1 MQGKRNNQINDSENT
16 IIIGIMGIV
25 FTLLCYLLI
34 SVIEKI
40 N

>member
-16 IIIGIMGIV
+16 IVLGILGIV
-25 FTLLCYLLI
+25 FTLLCYVLMDI
-34 SVIEKI
+34 IDKI